1 MSEFVSIMDIGAKFK
16 EISKRK
22 DAAAVRSGRRPED
35 VTLMAVTKTH
45 TAAEINAA
53 IDAGATDIGE
63 NRVQELLEK
72 YEGVHP
78 VRWHLIGHLQT
89 NKVRSIIDKV
99 VMIHSVD
106 SLKLA
111 REIDKRAA
119 AAGIVMDIL
128 IEINSAMEETK
139 SGIAGEDL
147 ELLVRDIA
155 AACGN
160 VRIRGIMCIP
170 PIAET
175 PEDARPYFAEAKAL
189 FDEMQNW
196 DLPEEIFR
204 PDTLSMGMSGDFEVA
219 IEEGATIVRVGSSIF
234 GPRNYR

>member
-1 MSEFVSIMDIGAKFK
+1 MTGKMSTDIAERFK
-16 EISKRK
+16 QIKERK
-22 DAAAVRSGRRPED
+22 DAAAVRSGRSPDE

-45 TAAEINAA
+45 TAAEINEA
-53 IDAGATDIGE
+53 IAAGAADIGE

-72 YEGVHP
+72 YDSVSP

-89 NKVRSIIDKV
+89 NKVKNVVGKV

-111 REIDKRAA
+111 REINKRAS
-119 AAGIVMDIL
+119 AAGTVMDIL

-139 SGIAGEDL
+139 SGISSDDL
-147 ELLVRDIA
+147 ETLVREITA
-155 AACGN
+155 ECEN
-160 VRIRGIMCIP
+160 IRIRGIMCIP
-170 PIAET
+170 PIAAE
-175 PEDARPYFAEAKAL
+175 PEEARPYFREAREL
-189 FDEMQNW
+189 FDKMKTW
-196 DLPEEIFR
+196 DLPEERFL

-219 IEEGATIVRVGSSIF
+219 IEEGSTIVRVGSSIF

>member
-1 MSEFVSIMDIGAKFK
+1 MTGKMSTDIAERFRQIK
-16 EISKRK
+16 ERK
-22 DAAAVRSGRRPED
+22 DAAAVRSGRSPDE

-45 TAAEINAA
+45 TAAEINEA
-53 IDAGATDIGE
+53 IAAGAADIGE

-72 YEGVHP
+72 YDSVSP

-89 NKVRSIIDKV
+89 NKVKNVVGKV

-111 REIDKRAA
+111 REINKRAS

-139 SGIAGEDL
+139 SGISSDDL
-147 ELLVRDIA
+147 ETLVREITA
-155 AACGN
+155 ECEN
-160 VRIRGIMCIP
+160 IRIRGIMCIP
-170 PIAET
+170 PIAAE
-175 PEDARPYFAEAKAL
+175 PEEARPYFREAREL
-189 FDEMQNW
+189 FDKMKTW
-196 DLPEEIFR
+196 DLPEERFL

-219 IEEGATIVRVGSSIF
+219 IEEGSTIVRVGSSIF

>member
-1 MSEFVSIMDIGAKFK
+1 MTIGERFK
-16 EISKRK
+16 EVKRRAD
-22 DAAAVRSGRRPED
+22 DAARRSGRDPAD
-35 VTLMAVTKTH
+35 VRLVAVTKTH
-45 TAAEINAA
+45 TAAEINEA
-53 IDAGATDIGE
+53 IEAGAADIGE

-72 YEGVHP
+72 YDDVNP

-89 NKVRSIIDKV
+89 NKVRQVIDRV

-119 AAGIVMDIL
+119 AADIRMDVL

-139 SGIAGEDL
+139 SGIAAADL
-147 ELLVRDIA
+147 KQLVTEITEE
-155 AACGN
+155 CYN
-160 VRIRGIMCIP
+160 VRVCGIMCIP
-170 PIAET
+170 PIAAE
-175 PEDARPYFAEAKAL
+175 PEDSRPYFREAAEL
-189 FDEMQNW
+189 FKDMKSWE
-196 DLPEEIFR
+196 LPEERFA
-204 PDTLSMGMSGDFEVA
+204 PTELSMGMSGDFEVA